1 MVSESVKV
9 TNSQGF
15 HMRPATVFVNEM
27 AKFDSQVSII
37 FNGNKVNGKSLMN
50 LIAACIKFGAE
61 IKLECEGSDEVEAL
75 AKAKE
80 LITSGLGEE

>member
-1 MVSESVKV
+1 MVSENVKV

-27 AKFDSQVSII
+27 ARFDSQVSII

-61 IKLECEGSDEVEAL
+61 IQLECEGSDEVEAL

>member
-27 AKFDSQVSII
+27 VKFDSQVSII

-80 LITSGLGEE
+80 LIISGLGEE